1 TATTTAAAAATAI
14 AAVGEFTGG
23 AVDDLDPYTIWNPE
37 KAYAARGICLILFG
51 TFGVLLNVFII
62 VAIVPNRRLRT
73 VRNILLVHLGLIGLA
88 SSITLTL
95 YAAVVIFHGVWI
107 GGRSACHAYGFI
119 LSVFTFASIWTITA
133 LSWDKYRTIASPLHH
148 SLSASFRKMAGC
160 FILFWLG
167 AVSLSVPPLTGYSRF
182 IFDKNMAIC
191 TVELRASTDLWYS
204 LVYLSSAFLL
214 PFVLITYCYLHIFR
228 IARNQS
234 SRIAATMVRM
244 VSVIQAPISSA
255 PQAALSIK
263 GTKAISTILQLT
275 GAFAFT
281 YLPYSMILL
290 FKMLF
295 TSSHMDNVTV
305 VLATTLFQAAP
316 LTNAAVYGIRNK
328 ILRSSF
334 NRYARRKM
342 QEFCYRDHRRSSIRS
357 VTKRQPSALK
367 LSLLQGRRCVTS
379 GVILPTYYSG
389 ASGSGGGGG
398 SGGVRGG
405 SVGAGV
411 CSGVCCYDDADGNVG
426 GNTNRHAH
434 GLRRT
439 QSYPIKTL
447 TEVNGLSIGM
457 SRTITGPYQQHSLV
471 NLNDINSLTPIE

>member
-1 TATTTAAAAATAI
+1 
-14 AAVGEFTGG
+14 
-23 AVDDLDPYTIWNPE
+23 
-37 KAYAARGICLILFG
+37 
-51 TFGVLLNVFII
+51 
-62 VAIVPNRRLRT
+62 
-73 VRNILLVHLGLIGLA
+73 
-88 SSITLTL
+88 
-95 YAAVVIFHGVWI
+95 
-107 GGRSACHAYGFI
+107 
-119 LSVFTFASIWTITA
+119 
-133 LSWDKYRTIASPLHH
+133 
-148 SLSASFRKMAGC
+148 
-160 FILFWLG
+160 
-167 AVSLSVPPLTGYSRF
+167 
-182 IFDKNMAIC
+182 
-191 TVELRASTDLWYS
+191 
-204 LVYLSSAFLL
+204 
-214 PFVLITYCYLHIFR
+214 
-228 IARNQS
+228 
-234 SRIAATMVRM
+234 MVRM

-342 QEFCYRDHRRSSIRS
+342 QDFCYRDHRRSSIRS

-389 ASGSGGGGG
+389 TSGGGGG
-398 SGGVRGG
+398 GSCGGSCGGSVRGG

-411 CSGVCCYDDADGNVG
+411 CGGVCCYDDVDGNAG
-426 GNTNRHAH
+426 GDTNRHAH

-457 SRTITGPYQQHSLV
+457 SRTITGPYQQQHSLV